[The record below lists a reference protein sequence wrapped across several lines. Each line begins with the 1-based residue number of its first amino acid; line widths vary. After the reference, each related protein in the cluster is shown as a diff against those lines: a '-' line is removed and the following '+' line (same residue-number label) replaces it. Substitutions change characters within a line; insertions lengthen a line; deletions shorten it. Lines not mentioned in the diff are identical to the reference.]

1 MKGRFLTSGVV
12 VAVIAAAVVVFA
24 LLASAR
30 RWDRQKAARLR
41 DFTHTER
48 AVAWQRRAARNDPDE
63 SRLTQMERD
72 LQIARLQMIIFYT
85 TKPLPFPYS
94 AKEAAQLARWQQE
107 AAAFQKAHPLPG
119 TTATPTPPFALFKG
133 PLWSKPPG
141 RRLAELRT
149 GSCQETYVL
158 MVSGG
163 RLPLDRCA

>member
-1 MKGRFLTSGVV
+1 MTSRVLTIAVV

-24 LLASAR
+24 LRASAR

-41 DFTHTER
+41 DFTDAER
-48 AVAWQRRAARNDPDE
+48 AVAWQRRAAGNDPDD
-63 SRLTQMERD
+63 SQLTQMERD

-94 AKEAAQLARWQQE
+94 AEEAAQLARWQQE
-107 AAAFQKAHPLPG
+107 AAAFRSAHPLPG
-119 TTATPTPPFALFKG
+119 TTATPTPPFALFER

-141 RRLAELRT
+141 RRLVEVRT

-158 MVSGG
+158 MVSAG